1 MSSTLITFKR
11 EIKGSLNEIKV
22 PEEFIKDFHF
32 TSDEHL
38 MIMLR
43 VIGTDSKKVKDFFN
57 GSENETF
64 FLETENT
71 QESDFITETSGNF
84 ILSSMY
90 LDEGPSLSVDINQE
104 IPMVRTIMDFKKNK
118 S

>member
-1 MSSTLITFKR
+1 MTPTFITFKR
-11 EIKGSLNEIKV
+11 EIKGSLSEIIV

-32 TSDEHL
+32 TGDKHL

-90 LDEGPSLSVDINQE
+90 LDEGPPLSVDINQE
-104 IPMVRTIMDFKKNK
+104 ISMVRIIMDFKKK
-118 S
+118 

>member
-1 MSSTLITFKR
+1 MTPTFISFKR
-11 EIKGSLNEIKV
+11 EIEGSLSEINV

-32 TSDEHL
+32 SSDDHL

-57 GSENETF
+57 GSEMETF

-71 QESDFITETSGNF
+71 LESTFIKEISGNF

-104 IPMVRTIMDFKKNK
+104 IPMVRAILDFKKK
-118 S
+118 

>member
-1 MSSTLITFKR
+1 MAPTLITFKR
-11 EIKGSLNEIKV
+11 EIEGSLNEIKV

-32 TSDEHL
+32 TGDEHL

-43 VIGTDSKKVKDFFN
+43 VMGSDSKKVNDFFI
-57 GSENETF
+57 GSEMETF
-64 FLETENT
+64 FLESENT

-90 LDEGPSLSVDINQE
+90 LYEGPSLSVDINQE
-104 IPMVRTIMDFKKNK
+104 IPMVRTIMDFKKK
-118 S
+118 